1 MTRIH
6 VTSSSAPSARTA
18 FQRKLAMIGVV
29 GTVLPLAV
37 LAVLALM
44 YLLAPLP
51 MTTGTAEILRMAN
64 RFAATIVLLHWAITL
79 AVWAATRIAKPVAR
93 RDAGWKEIQL
103 VRRINA

>member
-29 GTVLPLAV
+29 GTVLP

-79 AVWAATRIAKPVAR
+79 AVWAASKAVKPATAR
-93 RDAGWKEIQL
+93 QADWQGVKL
-103 VRRINA
+103 VRNANA

>member
-18 FQRKLAMIGVV
+18 FQRKLAIIGVV

-37 LAVLALM
+37 LALM

-51 MTTGTAEILRMAN
+51 TTNGTAEILRMAN

-79 AVWAATRIAKPVAR
+79 AVWPPPGSPSR
-93 RDAGWKEIQL
+93 
-103 VRRINA
+103 

>member
-29 GTVLPLAV
+29 GTVLP

-79 AVWAATRIAKPVAR
+79 AVWAATRIAKPVAP